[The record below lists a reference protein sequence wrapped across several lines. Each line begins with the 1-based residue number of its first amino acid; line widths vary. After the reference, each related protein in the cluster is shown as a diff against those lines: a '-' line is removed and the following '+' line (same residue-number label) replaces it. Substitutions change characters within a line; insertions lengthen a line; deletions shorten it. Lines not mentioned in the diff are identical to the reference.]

1 METAMVE
8 KISRSEQKRLFK
20 QVEALAAELAELSDN
35 DLKKFPGN
43 EEVKAEI
50 IECRGLKAGA
60 RKRQIKYLAKVLRQY
75 SLDEIYSYLKD
86 RKGSS
91 LQENQVFHQSERWRD
106 VIINDAMEVFDQ
118 CRRERAEF
126 EPDFHS
132 ENISSLTLE
141 CPDIDEKDL
150 RRCTYQYVRTRNK
163 TYYRELFR
171 IVKAAIEGQSR
182 NKLDN
187 SS

>member
-1 METAMVE
+1 MVE

-20 QVEALAAELAELSDN
+20 QVEALASELVELSDN

-75 SLDEIYSYLKD
+75 SLDEIYTYLKE

-91 LQENQVFHQSERWRD
+91 LQENQIFHQAERWRD
-106 VIINDAMEVFDQ
+106 VIINDAMEIFDE
-118 CRRERAEF
+118 CRSERVEF

-132 ENISSLTLE
+132 ENIGSLILE

-150 RRCTYQYVRTRNK
+150 RRCTYQYVRSRNK

-171 IVKAAIEGQSR
+171 IVKAAIEGQAR
-182 NKLDN
+182 NVTDDN
-187 SS
+187 N